1 MKFRPSEKPTGSGGV
16 AVLGEQSYYY
26 ADLLIESL
34 LCVRVDIYTTFSS
47 VMRRV
52 VVQAKKFSEKLD
64 ELIKQRK
71 ISSQDFDEL
80 EKARV
85 ANPEGGD
92 PIQDT
97 GGLRKIRL
105 RSTSHGKS
113 GGFRVCYLDVKKK
126 EKLFF
131 LVIYGKNEK
140 ENLSKEETKI
150 LKSIV
155 DKIKEE

>member
-1 MKFRPSEKPTGSGGV
+1 
-16 AVLGEQSYYY
+16 
-26 ADLLIESL
+26 
-34 LCVRVDIYTTFSS
+34 
-47 VMRRV
+47 MRRV
-52 VVQAKKFSEKLD
+52 VIQSKKFSEKLD

-71 ISSQDFDEL
+71 ISIQDFDEL
-80 EKARV
+80 ERSLV
-85 ANPEGGD
+85 ANPEEGD

-105 RSTSHGKS
+105 RSISRGKS

-131 LVIYGKNEK
+131 LIIYGKNEK
-140 ENLSKEETKI
+140 ENLSKEETKT

-155 DKIKEE
+155 DRLKEE